1 MNCVCH
7 KCTASLQPDR
17 TVVLWDGNVYCLSC
31 LDAKDPSLAT
41 YASSHNMLEETMPGC
56 LGRQVG
62 LFVRMFAVIWCLSGR

>member
-1 MNCVCH
+1 MKSRLPARHLPASLDDRETQQVNCVCH

-41 YASSHNMLEETMPGC
+41 YASSHNMLEEQCP
-56 LGRQVG
+56 V
-62 LFVRMFAVIWCLSGR
+62 V